1 MTMRSR
7 ALLAVSSVVGLALAA
22 SPARAQMP
30 PPPEPTVLHS
40 SGSPLP
46 DRILP
51 DSDNLGTS
59 TRPADLT
66 PDGINFDDC
75 IQDQT
80 LQFALTLTGFNGE
93 SLEAWASTSSDCT
106 QDANRSGPTPTCWLV
121 ASAVPALTTDVP
133 TAETFDIRVQD
144 LVGSQTSPPTGG
156 TYQKLGASA
165 CNAQPTFAAV
175 PLTVYFL
182 PVMGNAFVTGSI
194 PLDYPIATDLV
205 GPPAPTGLSLTPG
218 NAILFVDW
226 NPNADSDT
234 IGYDLFTEPPPGEAA
249 DASAST
255 TTPTPTLVCD
265 DAGTS
270 PDSGA
275 DCFYVSLGNP
285 ANNVAGGVCNA
296 PDLTIGGGSG
306 VASIYMVPAGSMG
319 VDVLGESTGAYTIT
333 GLTNGTTYA
342 AVVAAVDAFG
352 NVGPSSAPVCDY
364 PSATLHGFGQ
374 TDGGQ
379 TDGGQAG
386 GKSGGGGGC
395 ALAAVGPSGADTAM
409 AFAFFGVV
417 GMGLRSRRSR
427 RCGDGRR
434 RRHVI

>member
-144 LVGSQTSPPTGG
+144 LVGSQTSPP
-156 TYQKLGASA
+156 
-165 CNAQPTFAAV
+165 
-175 PLTVYFL
+175 
-182 PVMGNAFVTGSI
+182 
-194 PLDYPIATDLV
+194 
-205 GPPAPTGLSLTPG
+205 
-218 NAILFVDW
+218 
-226 NPNADSDT
+226 
-234 IGYDLFTEPPPGEAA
+234 
-249 DASAST
+249 
-255 TTPTPTLVCD
+255 
-265 DAGTS
+265 
-270 PDSGA
+270 
-275 DCFYVSLGNP
+275 
-285 ANNVAGGVCNA
+285 
-296 PDLTIGGGSG
+296 
-306 VASIYMVPAGSMG
+306 PAGRIRSW
-319 VDVLGESTGAYTIT
+319 
-333 GLTNGTTYA
+333 GL
-342 AVVAAVDAFG
+342 
-352 NVGPSSAPVCDY
+352 PR
-364 PSATLHGFGQ
+364 
-374 TDGGQ
+374 
-379 TDGGQAG
+379 
-386 GKSGGGGGC
+386 
-395 ALAAVGPSGADTAM
+395 AM
-409 AFAFFGVV
+409 
-417 GMGLRSRRSR
+417 RSRLSR
-427 RCGDGRR
+427 PSR
-434 RRHVI
+434 

>member
-1 MTMRSR
+1 MRSR
-7 ALLAVSSVVGLALAA
+7 ALLAVSSVVGLAIAS

-30 PPPEPTVLHS
+30 PPPVPTVLRTR
-40 SGSPLP
+40 GSALP

-51 DSDNLGTS
+51 GGDNLGAS

-75 IQDQT
+75 MQDQT

-93 SLEAWASTSSDCT
+93 SLEAWASTSSDCAE
-106 QDANRSGPTPTCWLV
+106 DVNRIGPTPTCWLV

-133 TAETFDIRVQD
+133 TPETFGIRVQD
-144 LVGSQTSPPTGG
+144 LVGWQTSPPTSAA
-156 TYQKLGASA
+156 YQTLGQSA

-175 PLTVYFL
+175 PLTIYFL
-182 PVMGNAFVTGSI
+182 PIVGDMLATGSL
-194 PLDYPIATDLV
+194 PLEYPIATDLV
-205 GPPAPTGLSLTPG
+205 GPPAPAGLSLTPG
-218 NAILFVDW
+218 NSILFVDW
-226 NPNADSDT
+226 NPNTDSDT
-234 IGYDLFTEPPPGEAA
+234 IGYDLFTDPPPRETA

-270 PDSGA
+270 DDSGA
-275 DCFYVSLGNP
+275 YCFYEGLGNP
-285 ANNVAGGVCNA
+285 ANNVAGGTCSA
-296 PDLTIGGGSG
+296 PDVTIGGASG
-306 VASIYMVPAGSMG
+306 VASTSMVPAGSMG
-319 VDVLGESTGAYTIT
+319 LDVLGESTETYTIS

-352 NVGPSSAPVCDY
+352 NVGPSSAPVCDS

-379 TDGGQAG
+379 IDGGLAG
-386 GKSGGGGGC
+386 GNSGGGC
-395 ALAAVGPSGADTAM
+395 TLAAVGSSAADTAT
-409 AFAFFGVV
+409 AFALLGFV

-427 RCGDGRR
+427 RRRKGRHR
-434 RRHVI
+434 RPRYLR